1 MFSSTPFK
9 LNTIACNPSKSL
21 HFTIKRLG
29 NRAAVTCKQVIR
41 HRSLLGMK
49 IKERVSS
56 KKSLLGAEDIR
67 KRRSL
72 LQETSAVDPSLV
84 DKSAWDG

>member
-1 MFSSTPFK
+1 
-9 LNTIACNPSKSL
+9 
-21 HFTIKRLG
+21 
-29 NRAAVTCKQVIR
+29 
-41 HRSLLGMK
+41 MK